1 MPTTMSL
8 KNRRSGL
15 NVRNRMRSALLQS
28 IVKIS
33 FSTRSTR
40 IKEGTGNGELF
51 LSSSITISNL
61 VAEKVPREA
70 RFWFEDHC
78 AGKVNSSLAGERQR
92 DMLFALI
99 SSIFVC

>member
-1 MPTTMSL
+1 
-8 KNRRSGL
+8 
-15 NVRNRMRSALLQS
+15 MRSALLQS

-33 FSTRSTR
+33 FSTR

-92 DMLFALI
+92 ARHAFCTHLVNIRLLI
-99 SSIFVC
+99 NFDLGRCPLPKGESAGVA